1 MKEEV
6 PNRPD
11 DISVEAWELAYDTN
25 HALWAVCDDDPDDV
39 KFWQDTKVIAHA
51 LLHARSQAYEEL
63 RDPTEEMIAAA
74 LDVDLGNEDERS
86 AVINLWHSMISQA
99 IRQHSQKGED
109 NEGI

>member
-51 LLHARSQAYEEL
+51 LLHARSQAFEESAKIADDYIVP
-63 RDPTEEMIAAA
+63 DPENAYLEPSEEWTAAFQA
-74 LDVDLGNEDERS
+74 GARS
-86 AVINLWHSMISQA
+86 ISQA
-99 IRQHSQKGED
+99 IRQHSQKGRD
-109 NEGI
+109 K